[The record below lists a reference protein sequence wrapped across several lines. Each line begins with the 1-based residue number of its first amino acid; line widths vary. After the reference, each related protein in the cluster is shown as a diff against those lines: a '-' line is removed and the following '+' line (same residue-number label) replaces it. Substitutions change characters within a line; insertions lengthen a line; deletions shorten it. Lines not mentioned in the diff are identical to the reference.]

1 MPKIT
6 YIEPTGNETV
16 VDLPVGWTLMQGAT
30 THGIDGIEA
39 ECGGSC
45 ACATCHCYV
54 ESLADH
60 LPAPSENEEN
70 MLANVTAER
79 RPNCRLSCQIRPRP
93 LSKAWS
99 FACRQR
105 RASRRRCRPPMSSSA
120 AARPPSRRPSPCAAR
135 VTRATC

>member
-6 YIEPTGNETV
+6 YIEPSGNETV

-30 THGIDGIEA
+30 TNGIDGIEA

-54 ESLADH
+54 ETLADRL
-60 LPAPSENEEN
+60 LPPSENETN

-79 RPNCRLSCQIRPRP
+79 RPNSRLSCQI
-93 LSKAWS
+93 KATPDLEGMVV
-99 FACRQR
+99 RL
-105 RASRRRCRPPMSSSA
+105 P
-120 AARPPSRRPSPCAAR
+120 
-135 VTRATC
+135 ATQS